1 MALYRFKVSYATY
14 GDVSLSDAEVAWVV
28 DDPIVGNIGFWTA
41 DGTLDD
47 VHAKLRREG
56 KLVAENELGAVV
68 EGDAMLQ
75 RIRGR
80 HGNPIHLT
88 GRGPLHGVPPREA

>member
-1 MALYRFKVSYATY
+1 MSLHRFKVSNATY
-14 GDVSLSDAEVAWVV
+14 ADVPLTDAEVALVV

-47 VHAKLRREG
+47 DDAELPREG
-56 KLVAENELGAVV
+56 KFVAENELSALV
-68 EGDAMLQ
+68 EADAMLQ
-75 RIRGR
+75 VVNGR

-88 GRGPLHGVPPREA
+88 GRGPLTGAPPMER